1 MRNLY
6 SFLMMA
12 VMAIAMSFTAKADI
26 TVTLKV
32 DDATRLTAYY
42 QYTDP
47 VTWSYNEETIDL
59 TQCVG
64 EGGTFTIPA
73 SYGYVYINA
82 TDGNTITSAINETD
96 GSTAGTGSSTYFYL
110 YGDAILS
117 VTSAD
122 LESTRTASC
131 TVNVDDASKVIL
143 SYYSGAAITLE
154 NGTNTVKF
162 NPNGESP
169 FQIQHMNYGEV
180 LYSVKLNG
188 ENQADS
194 YGRYQVN
201 VADGDIL
208 DINANFPDEPTKVT
222 FSYGENEAEVLGCI
236 SVKVDG
242 VAVEDFD
249 GKTLEAKLGQKI
261 TIEGNTNLYNF
272 NYAIDVDG
280 SSTYFSGNYEFTA
293 TKSEYAITINA
304 TKYTTY
310 NVYAKVNDINQ
321 ISIYPGNSNTPVT
334 LSADG
339 YTVIELTSNSNY
351 INIMPATDCFVKS
364 VLLNGSEYGSNYGT
378 SSVSVRNL
386 NENDTI
392 IISSGKM
399 VRDMTASIWVDD
411 ITAAMY
417 GYSVYRYSDRQ
428 NVSLISN
435 ETVSFN
441 FGESDNPY
449 YMSFYQPTYCNI
461 FLNGIYQ
468 VPQYEGSTSYYVT
481 FANGDQA
488 KVYLASDPEKF
499 AVTFTQDIEGAVTSV
514 ATDGQEYANWATG
527 FTALGGTKVSVA
539 VDSEKAQV
547 NVDGEKVEADENGNY
562 VIEIT
567 KDTNI
572 AISNASGVEGVAIA
586 PSNINNNVYNMQG
599 ILIIKNAST
608 EQINNLPAGL
618 YIVNGKKVVRK

>member
-1 MRNLY
+1 
-6 SFLMMA
+6 
-12 VMAIAMSFTAKADI
+12 
-26 TVTLKV
+26 
-32 DDATRLTAYY
+32 
-42 QYTDP
+42 
-47 VTWSYNEETIDL
+47 
-59 TQCVG
+59 
-64 EGGTFTIPA
+64 
-73 SYGYVYINA
+73 
-82 TDGNTITSAINETD
+82 
-96 GSTAGTGSSTYFYL
+96 
-110 YGDAILS
+110 
-117 VTSAD
+117 
-122 LESTRTASC
+122 
-131 TVNVDDASKVIL
+131 
-143 SYYSGAAITLE
+143 
-154 NGTNTVKF
+154 
-162 NPNGESP
+162 
-169 FQIQHMNYGEV
+169 MNYGEV

-310 NVYAKVNDINQ
+310 NVYAKVDDINQ

-334 LSADG
+334 LLEDG
-339 YTVIELTSNSNY
+339 YTAIELTSNSNY
-351 INIMPATDCFVKS
+351 INIMPATDCYVKS
-364 VLLNGSEYGSNYGT
+364 VLLNGSEYDSNYGT
-378 SSVSVRNL
+378 SSVSVRSL

-392 IISSGKM
+392 IISSGKI

-411 ITAAMY
+411 LTAAMY

-441 FGESDNPY
+441 FGETDNPY

-527 FTALGGTKVSVA
+527 FTALVGTKVTVA
-539 VDSEKAQV
+539 VDNKKAQV
-547 NVDGEKVEADENGNY
+547 TIDGEKAETDENGNY
-562 VIEIT
+562 VVEIT

-572 AISNASGVEGVAIA
+572 TISETTGIESVSIA
-586 PSNINNNVYNMQG
+586 PNAINNVYNMQG